1 VYLCVFSD
9 SETDNKLQLGEP
21 DGLSLEKLYQAPVVW
36 LKQRHV
42 LRGEEQVV

>member
-21 DGLSLEKLYQAPVVW
+21 DGLSLEKLYRAPTMW
-36 LKQRHV
+36 DEQRQV
-42 LRGEEQVV
+42 LGRKEGVA